1 MSEIDELRK
10 RYGKRRAF
18 EWFMRAEDKRYWKMT
33 QRLVKESEK
42 KMTAL
47 VILSAATILAG
58 SMLRYL
64 QSCATACRYS
74 I

>member
-1 MSEIDELRK
+1 MSSRIEELRN
-10 RYGKRRAF
+10 RCGKRRAF
-18 EWFMRAEDKRYWKMT
+18 EWFMRAEDERYWKMT

-47 VILSAATILAG
+47 VILSTATILAG

-64 QSCATACRYS
+64 MNCDTH
-74 I
+74 

>member
-1 MSEIDELRK
+1 MSEIDELRN

-33 QRLVKESEK
+33 QRLVRESEK

-47 VILSAATILAG
+47 VALSAVIILAVI
-58 SMLRYL
+58 LIRYL
-64 QSCATACRYS
+64 QSCHTC
-74 I
+74 

>member
-1 MSEIDELRK
+1 MTEINELRS

-18 EWFMRAEDKRYWKMT
+18 EWFMRAEDERYWKMT

-47 VILSAATILAG
+47 VMLSTVIIVAG
-58 SMLRYL
+58 FLIRNLLGYHI
-64 QSCATACRYS
+64 R
-74 I
+74 

>member
-33 QRLVKESEK
+33 QRLVRESEK

-47 VILSAATILAG
+47 VALSAVIILAVI
-58 SMLRYL
+58 LIRYL
-64 QSCATACRYS
+64 QSCHTC
-74 I
+74 